1 MLSLIKQHT
10 ACTHFQVNPLFSNTR
25 HADNTITNEGNGLLL
40 WCQYRSVK
48 SRHILV
54 IIILLAYYLSVVWK
68 GGLPWVFLTH
78 CVFWSCDSIEKFL
91 IAFSFEDMP
100 VTGSDEF
107 YVRMLGG
114 GRYCLI
120 SLLEGFCVF
129 EVLCYVQRKAVSLEK
144 KEARES
150 DVFFSPSHWTCSNDY
165 GYYDINICKHDVT
178 CVLVFIV
185 HRHNW
190 WFCELLCPLFFS
202 CKGYALLFI
211 PCCSYSWW
219 PADVCFVS
227 FEILFEV
234 STVAVGL
241 WWDENYKKKLNSWS
255 HSWSKRLF

>member
-1 MLSLIKQHT
+1 MSVSYFSYHYFASVLFVCCLKRGITLS
-10 ACTHFQVNPLFSNTR
+10 FFFNPLCVLILWFDREIFDCIQFWR
-25 HADNTITNEGNGLLL
+25 HASDRFRWVLRAHAGRRTLLFDL
-40 WCQYRSVK
+40 FARRFLC
-48 SRHILV
+48 
-54 IIILLAYYLSVVWK
+54 VW
-68 GGLPWVFLTH
+68 
-78 CVFWSCDSIEKFL
+78 SS
-91 IAFSFEDMP
+91 
-100 VTGSDEF
+100 
-107 YVRMLGG
+107 
-114 GRYCLI
+114 
-120 SLLEGFCVF
+120 
-129 EVLCYVQRKAVSLEK
+129 VLCTMKSSQSGK

-150 DVFFSPSHWTCSNDY
+150 DVFFSPPHWTCSNDY

-190 WFCELLCPLFFS
+190 WLLCPLFFS

-211 PCCSYSWW
+211 PCCSYSWC

-241 WWDENYKKKLNSWS
+241 WWVENCKKKLNSWS